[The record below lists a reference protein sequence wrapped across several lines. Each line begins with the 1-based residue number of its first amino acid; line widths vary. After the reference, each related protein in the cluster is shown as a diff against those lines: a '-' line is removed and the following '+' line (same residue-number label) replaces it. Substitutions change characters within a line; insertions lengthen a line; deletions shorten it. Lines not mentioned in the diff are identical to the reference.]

1 MYRAVYERLSY
12 RLLALIQLKRSMSR
26 VLGII
31 RQTRVL
37 GRLCR
42 SKHRCHREAL
52 PEANESPERVA
63 KLNPSSRLLL

>member
-42 SKHRCHREAL
+42 NKHRCHREAL
-52 PEANESPERVA
+52 PEANESLERVA
-63 KLNPSSRLLL
+63 KLNPSSRLVL